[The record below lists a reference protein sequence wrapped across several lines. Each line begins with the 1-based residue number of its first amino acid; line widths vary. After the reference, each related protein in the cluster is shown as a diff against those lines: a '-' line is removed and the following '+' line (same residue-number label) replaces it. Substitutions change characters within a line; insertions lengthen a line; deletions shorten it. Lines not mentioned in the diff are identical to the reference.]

1 MPDAVFVDGTHIKA
15 NANMHKAVKNAIPK
29 AAREY
34 EKQLMEE
41 INADREEH
49 GKKPFDGDDQNGS
62 EKTVEEKIVTES
74 TTDPESGVFHK
85 GEHKKCFAYE
95 AHTACDRYGY
105 VMDVEVTAGNVH
117 DSVAFPKLYRK
128 LLNRFPDIEKVV
140 ADAGYKIP
148 YIAKLIIDSG
158 RIPVFPYKRPMGKDG
173 FFRPGE
179 YIYDEYYDCI
189 LCPENHVLSY
199 STTNRDGYREYKSKP
214 YICENCPSRKQCT
227 NSRAC
232 QKVVTRHIW
241 EDYMEWV
248 EDYRHTPE
256 YKELYTHRKET
267 IERVFADA
275 KEKHGM
281 RYTPYRGLA
290 QVTKWVRLKFAA
302 LNLKKLAIHLRKD
315 RRKPLLY
322 TVFIRILFQNSVLA

>member
-1 MPDAVFVDGTHIKA
+1 MFEWILSEVEKHGYLTPDAVFVDGTHIKA
-15 NANMHKAVKNAIPK
+15 NANMHKAVKKAIPK

-62 EKTVEEKIVTES
+62 EKPVEEKIVTES
-74 TTDPESGVFHK
+74 TTDPESRVFHK

-105 VMDVEVTAGNVH
+105 VMDVEVTAENVH

-179 YIYDEYYDCI
+179 
-189 LCPENHVLSY
+189 
-199 STTNRDGYREYKSKP
+199 
-214 YICENCPSRKQCT
+214 
-227 NSRAC
+227 
-232 QKVVTRHIW
+232 
-241 EDYMEWV
+241 
-248 EDYRHTPE
+248 
-256 YKELYTHRKET
+256 
-267 IERVFADA
+267 
-275 KEKHGM
+275 
-281 RYTPYRGLA
+281 
-290 QVTKWVRLKFAA
+290 
-302 LNLKKLAIHLRKD
+302 
-315 RRKPLLY
+315 
-322 TVFIRILFQNSVLA
+322 